1 MKPKCAMQFK
11 NTHPHLSAA
20 APQPPTPP
28 HPQLSDITNPSLS
41 VWITVSQASP

>member
-11 NTHPHLSAA
+11 NTHPHLTAA
-20 APQPPTPP
+20 APQPP
-28 HPQLSDITNPSLS
+28 HRQLSDITNPSLS